1 MALQAYPPVLLE
13 RKAAAIRKSMDE
25 EKAPGVPVRIS
36 IEIADRQCVDHIYI
50 ISHAYISGSWGAM
63 FSKGLLR
70 PFRMFIYEPIVQLL
84 GLYMAYVYGLLYSTH
99 SGVSS
104 ILSSDTF
111 QYSSRQYRRS
121 SKMNTTS
128 D

>member
-1 MALQAYPPVLLE
+1 M
-13 RKAAAIRKSMDE
+13 RKAMDE
-25 EKAPGVPVRIS
+25 EKAPGVPLRIS
-36 IEIADRQCVDHIYI
+36 METTDRQCVDHIFI
-50 ISHAYISGSWGAM
+50 LSHAHISGSLGAM
-63 FSKGLLR
+63 FSKGLIR

-99 SGVSS
+99 LGVSS
-104 ILSSDTF
+104 ILCHLTRF

-121 SKMNTTS
+121 SKMYTMT